1 MPIRFQGDYDF
12 SGIIIRALLRQE
24 PAINF
29 QTGHQA
35 GLEGLPDDQVLAIAA
50 GEGRILVSH
59 DRTTMPYHF
68 ANFIAHSNSPGLIL
82 VTQGY
87 PTLKAAYELQ
97 LIWTAS
103 TAEEYINRIVSIP
116 Q

>member
-24 PAINF
+24 PAIDF

-35 GLEGLPDDQVLAIAA
+35 GLEGLPDDQVLAVAA
-50 GEGRILVSH
+50 RDGRILVSH

-68 ANFIAHSNSPGLIL
+68 ANFIAHSNIPGLIL
-82 VTQGY
+82 ISQGF
-87 PTLKAAYELQ
+87 PTLQAVYELR
-97 LIWTAS
+97 LIWAAS
-103 TAEEYINRIVSIP
+103 TAEEYVNRIVSIP

>member
-24 PAINF
+24 PAIDF

-50 GEGRILVSH
+50 REGRILVSH
-59 DRTTMPYHF
+59 DRTTMPSHF

-82 VTQGY
+82 VSQSF
-87 PTLKAAYELQ
+87 PTLQAVYELR
-97 LIWTAS
+97 LIWAAS
-103 TAEEYINRIVSIP
+103 AAEEYVNRTVSIP